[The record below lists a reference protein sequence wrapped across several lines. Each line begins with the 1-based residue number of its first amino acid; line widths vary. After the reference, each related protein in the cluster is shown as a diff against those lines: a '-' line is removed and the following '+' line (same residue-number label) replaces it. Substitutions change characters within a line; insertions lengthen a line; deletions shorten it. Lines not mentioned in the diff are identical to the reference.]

1 MSLIMVMGMTITAS
15 ATEPT
20 SSAGAKIEVKGAD
33 DADLYY
39 AQVIKA
45 DPTKETGWAFT
56 NPQYATLF
64 AAFGTDEQS
73 MIQGWIDASDA
84 NGGNEQARLEKLG
97 SVDASQKFEPN
108 PMSVSEPGLYVI
120 KGADKQDAK
129 VKHSYSTM
137 LAYVSLADIAEG
149 KTIVV
154 NVKSTPDTPNKELV
168 DAEADK
174 YVEKDAEVPYK
185 VTVTVPYKPSHGSAA
200 LVIKDEISGGY
211 FKLNDERKVDVTVQL
226 ANENTPRSMVVTP
239 IDASHI
245 EIDLAELI
253 TDNNANANVEVVVS
267 YVAICDG
274 TQNVVNNK
282 ATINNNENP
291 SSVNSY
297 TGRLQITKLDANTE
311 KLLDGAQ
318 FIIVNGS
325 NYAILKQVNDEY
337 VLDGWTT
344 VEDEATL
351 LTTDETGTA
360 TAFGFDKDV
369 IYSFREMTAPK
380 GYSRNTNDAAVQWS
394 GEDEDLIGQAVMTDT
409 TLSELPYTGGKGTA
423 AFTGF
428 GVLLMSVAAGLYY
441 ANKKNKTT
449 K

>member
-1 MSLIMVMGMTITAS
+1 MTITAS

-20 SSAGAKIEVKGAD
+20 SSAGAKIEVNYGNENAPI
-33 DADLYY
+33 LTY
-39 AQVIKA
+39 AQVIKV

-56 NPQYATLF
+56 DSKYATLF

-73 MIQGWIDASDA
+73 MIQGWINASDA
-84 NGGNEQARLEKLG
+84 NGGNEQARLENLG
-97 SVDASQKFEPN
+97 SVSTSEEFTPN
-108 PMSVSEPGLYVI
+108 PMSVSEPGLYLI
-120 KGADKQDAK
+120 NGSDPADSDTEYE
-129 VKHSYSTM
+129 YSTM
-137 LAYVSLADIAEG
+137 LAYVSYEDIEDG
-149 KTIVV
+149 NTIVV
-154 NVKSTPDTPNKELV
+154 KVKRTPKNVPKKLV
-168 DAEADK
+168 DEQNDK
-174 YVEKDAEVPYK
+174 YVEVGAEVPY
-185 VTVTVPYKPSHGSAA
+185 VLTATVPYKPSHGSAA
-200 LVIKDEISGGY
+200 LVIKDELSGGY
-211 FKLNDERKVDVTVQL
+211 FKVNDNEQVDLEVKL
-226 ANENTPRSMVVTP
+226 ANETTARQMSVTP
-239 IDASHI
+239 TDKTHI
-245 EIDLAELI
+245 VIDLGDLI
-253 TDNNANANVEVVVS
+253 TDNNANANVKVEVK
-267 YVAICDG
+267 YTAICDG

-297 TGRLQITKLDANTE
+297 TGRLQITKLDADTE

-380 GYSRNTNDAAVQWS
+380 GYTRNTNDAAVQWS

-441 ANKKNKTT
+441 ANKKNKSV